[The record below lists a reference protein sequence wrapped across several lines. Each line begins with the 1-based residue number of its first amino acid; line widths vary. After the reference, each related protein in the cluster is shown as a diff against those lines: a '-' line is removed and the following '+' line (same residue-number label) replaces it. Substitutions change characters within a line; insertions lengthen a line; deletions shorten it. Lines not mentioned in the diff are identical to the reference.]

1 MSVIARFCSAEQM
14 RLISANYLTV
24 LSASHGNHNFNHH
37 LWAKDDRVPIMRW
50 YDSGSVCWNV
60 AWSKKGQYKHQP
72 AIQTPTRQRGLCC
85 KEQTKPLLTDVRDK
99 SMLHCRTLNLQHM
112 VCKVCY
118 QGIVGLRLLWALRNR
133 HSGERLHPSATR
145 ARLQFTAPD
154 SRRTKPGSNLDRP
167 QKVPTQKKVLVC
179 GPGWRWI
186 LLHHHKIPQAHDGN
200 HKMSWRKK
208 WILYFASCDLTS
220 VQVTKKAWRKRGN
233 IGNQL
238 SQETHEIGLY
248 GKLGN
253 FENQKKLKKRI
264 M

>member
-154 SRRTKPGSNLDRP
+154 SRPDETWIELRSAPKGSHPRKSSCLRARVEMDFATPP
-167 QKVPTQKKVLVC
+167 QDTTST
-179 GPGWRWI
+179 WWE
-186 LLHHHKIPQAHDGN
+186 PQD
-200 HKMSWRKK
+200 
-208 WILYFASCDLTS
+208 
-220 VQVTKKAWRKRGN
+220 V
-233 IGNQL
+233 
-238 SQETHEIGLY
+238 
-248 GKLGN
+248 
-253 FENQKKLKKRI
+253 LKKKNEFYILRLATWPVCK
-264 M
+264 

>member
-1 MSVIARFCSAEQM
+1 MAITISITICGPRTTEFQSWDDTILVLCAEMLPDQ
-14 RLISANYLTV
+14 R
-24 LSASHGNHNFNHH
+24 
-37 LWAKDDRVPIMRW
+37 KD
-50 YDSGSVCWNV
+50 NTNTNQ
-60 AWSKKGQYKHQP
+60 QYKHQP
-72 AIQTPTRQRGLCC
+72 GKEGCVVKSKQNHYWQMYETNRCCTAGHWICNTWSARCVTRASWDWDCC
-85 KEQTKPLLTDVRDK
+85 GPYETGILVRD
-99 SMLHCRTLNLQHM
+99 SIQARPGRGSSLLHL
-112 VCKVCY
+112 
-118 QGIVGLRLLWALRNR
+118 IPA
-133 HSGERLHPSATR
+133 
-145 ARLQFTAPD
+145 
-154 SRRTKPGSNLDRP
+154 RTKPGSNLDRP